1 MFFSDSV
8 RGGGGVEGVGG
19 EGGGGLRENIPKY
32 FCNSCLI

>member
-8 RGGGGVEGVGG
+8 RGGGVEGVGG
-19 EGGGGLRENIPKY
+19 EVGGGLRENIPKY